1 MSASNALISSVP
13 NIKNYCHLALFICQ
27 LFTDGNFRNGQI
39 LYDPN
44 VFDGDFVT
52 EIESICPHS
61 FPWRTADITLPI
73 HPFMLPWILGER
85 VDFILQ
91 LIFLDPKYMAVEFNQ
106 IKDYF
111 TSYRIFV
118 FSSTDEIDTEAHI
131 SVIKNLNRV
140 FTSILVLH
148 YNLESGSIHIHWI
161 PSNYD
166 AVKKIEERMS
176 VDPKAISIRNQ
187 KNNIDHVNLFDRTF
201 GEYDRKHA
209 IIIRHGGLPYGN
221 NKFTE
226 LVGLSDQNLFLL
238 NYFLLNLNGLYMALT
253 YVNTSDPDLQMGH
266 KQRKY
271 YKELLDAYYPINLD
285 KNTV

>member
-1 MSASNALISSVP
+1 
-13 NIKNYCHLALFICQ
+13 
-27 LFTDGNFRNGQI
+27 
-39 LYDPN
+39 
-44 VFDGDFVT
+44 
-52 EIESICPHS
+52 
-61 FPWRTADITLPI
+61 
-73 HPFMLPWILGER
+73 
-85 VDFILQ
+85 
-91 LIFLDPKYMAVEFNQ
+91 
-106 IKDYF
+106 
-111 TSYRIFV
+111 
-118 FSSTDEIDTEAHI
+118 
-131 SVIKNLNRV
+131 
-140 FTSILVLH
+140 
-148 YNLESGSIHIHWI
+148 
-161 PSNYD
+161 
-166 AVKKIEERMS
+166 MS
-176 VDPKAISIRNQ
+176 VDPKAISVRNQ